1 MSNIDTDYLDLLV
14 TRFKAYK
21 SPNDTQKLI
30 ITLGEKIERS
40 DDDNKKL
47 AVLVRAEKKYAELMK
62 ARAATNRI
70 INAEKTAARKLETR
84 KKVLWGAAL
93 KTASKDSPQIAA
105 LMLQLFNGGYISE
118 KDKDVVKS
126 DLPAITDPN
135 TSIITP

>member
-93 KTASKDSPQIAA
+93 KTASKDSPQIAD